1 MLKRCVVKNCSNV
14 KKDEVIPVKELLA
27 KVVQVKSLVK
37 SKDGRD
43 YVTTIIKDLEGNET
57 ALQRKHLLTY
67 SLFICQDQYIH
78 SIEIVR
84 RIFPREKISVDL
96 LKMAN

>member
-1 MLKRCVVKNCSNV
+1 MV
-14 KKDEVIPVKELLA
+14 E
-27 KVVQVKSLVK
+27 VKSLEK

-43 YVTTIIKDLEGNET
+43 YVTTII
-57 ALQRKHLLTY
+57 
-67 SLFICQDQYIH
+67 CQDQYIR

-96 LKMAN
+96 LKMANSTLLKACKVTALTTC

>member
-1 MLKRCVVKNCSNV
+1 MV
-14 KKDEVIPVKELLA
+14 E
-27 KVVQVKSLVK
+27 VKSLEK
-37 SKDGRD
+37 SKDGLD
-43 YVTTIIKDLEGNET
+43 YVTIIIKDQEGNET

-78 SIEIVR
+78 SIGIVR
-84 RIFPREKISVDL
+84 KNFTREKISVDL